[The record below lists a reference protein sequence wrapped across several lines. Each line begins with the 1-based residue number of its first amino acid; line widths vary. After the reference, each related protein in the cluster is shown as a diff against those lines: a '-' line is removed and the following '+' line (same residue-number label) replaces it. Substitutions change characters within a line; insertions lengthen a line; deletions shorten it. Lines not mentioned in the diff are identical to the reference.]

1 MRPIRILVVDDSVV
15 ARRVISDILS
25 EEADFEVVGTA
36 PDGKIY
42 MLFVQGVAIVNP
54 ETFAITMLSRSPI
67 PIAAGG
73 DILDGRIYFSSG
85 SHVYSYAVP
94 D

>member
-1 MRPIRILVVDDSVV
+1 MYGPL
-15 ARRVISDILS
+15 
-25 EEADFEVVGTA
+25 
-36 PDGKIY
+36 
-42 MLFVQGVAIVNP
+42 AIVDP
-54 ETFAITMLSRSPI
+54 ETFAMTMLAKSPV

>member
-1 MRPIRILVVDDSVV
+1 
-15 ARRVISDILS
+15 
-25 EEADFEVVGTA
+25 
-36 PDGKIY
+36 
-42 MLFVQGVAIVNP
+42 MLFVQGVAIVDP
-54 ETFAITMLSRSPI
+54 ETFAITMLTRSAV

-73 DILDGRIYFSSG
+73 DILDGRIFFSSG